1 VIVEVAVQLLWRSSV
16 GLQWSSGEVEVVV
29 CVGVVCVVGDVGCVV
44 VWVCSVECVDGF
56 GVGGRWGVVSIVV
69 GVGFSGVVFSVV
81 AIVVIVG
88 MVVSCIVVVVDV
100 FAISVCYFLQPLK
113 FLTLLKLVICPAKFC
128 SHLSTLGSV
137 GLIISSY
144 RRGL

>member
-1 VIVEVAVQLLWRSSV
+1 MQLLWRSSV

-69 GVGFSGVVFSVV
+69 GVGLSFGSVVVGVV
-81 AIVVIVG
+81 AIVVNG
-88 MVVSCIVVVVDV
+88 EMVVGFTLGVLGV
-100 FAISVCYFLQPLK
+100 FAIAGCYFLQLLK
-113 FLTLLKLVICPAKFC
+113 FLILPMLVFCPAKFC
-128 SHLSTLGSV
+128 SH
-137 GLIISSY
+137 
-144 RRGL
+144 